1 MMPLRPMP
9 LTMLCFKNGRFVTED
24 LVTEPGHDW
33 NNSMED
39 REIER
44 PHTSTDMVHVPRM
57 RRGLRERRDALFVSG
72 REFRGEITQFHP
84 VEHDLYKICNIS
96 ATEIQ
101 PMRGPVPETLRKPTH
116 LSLKCSSL
124 SSTFPFFDNL
134 VSSFPP
140 SFRSGRRLAIC
151 RPVRT

>member
-1 MMPLRPMP
+1 MPLRPMP

-84 VEHDLYKICNIS
+84 VEHVCAKY
-96 ATEIQ
+96 ATFQ
-101 PMRGPVPETLRKPTH
+101 QQ
-116 LSLKCSSL
+116 
-124 SSTFPFFDNL
+124 
-134 VSSFPP
+134 
-140 SFRSGRRLAIC
+140 RSN
-151 RPVRT
+151 P